1 MGVNNLTEVKGAG
14 KYPSRRYGK
23 RERKLIKDLSGPA
36 RIVTALYDFSVDG
49 GAVGAVDLD
58 VTIPAGAIV
67 TRVWT
72 DELTNVTSGG
82 AAEVA
87 IEVGAQVIVA
97 AAVAS
102 GLSGAQA
109 QTVASGPVKITTAA
123 NLELVISVAAL
134 TAGKVRVFCEFI
146 QSES

>member
-49 GAVGAVDLD
+49 GATGTVDLD
-58 VTIPAGAIV
+58 VTIPANAIV

-72 DELTNVTSGG
+72 DELTNCTSAGS

-87 IEVGAQVIVA
+87 IEVGAQVLVA

-102 GLSGAQA
+102 GLSGAQE
-109 QTVASGPVKITTAA
+109 QTVSAPVKITTAA
-123 NLELVISVAAL
+123 NLELVISVTAL
-134 TAGKVRVFCEFI
+134 TAGKVRIFCEFI
-146 QSES
+146 QSE